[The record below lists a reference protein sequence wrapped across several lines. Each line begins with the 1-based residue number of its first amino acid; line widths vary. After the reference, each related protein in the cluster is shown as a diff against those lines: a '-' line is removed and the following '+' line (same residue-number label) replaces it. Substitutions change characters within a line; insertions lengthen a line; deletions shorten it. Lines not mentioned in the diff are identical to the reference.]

1 MALIKRYVLFF
12 FSLLIINILIVG
24 ATIANA
30 SSIGIND
37 DLPTWRV
44 EPIDNDGVLVSRNG
58 QDIYPYF
65 MIMETNKSIDKIS
78 FKLVQLH
85 KNIVPEEQLQDDEVN
100 RSIKPPK
107 GGFIAEQVE
116 NALNKN
122 PSLANIQEITNER

>member
-1 MALIKRYVLFF
+1 MAWYANQH
-12 FSLLIINILIVG
+12 NIV
-24 ATIANA
+24 
-30 SSIGIND
+30 SV
-37 DLPTWRV
+37 DLPLKYMKYEIGDVVQFDSLINNLKLYGEDYT
-44 EPIDNDGVLVSRNG
+44 EIVSRNG

-85 KNIVPEEQLQDDEVN
+85 KNIVPEEQPQDDEVN

-122 PSLANIQEITNER
+122 PSLANIQEFTNER